1 MKQALAGLPP
11 RLVKSVLL
19 AIYAIAV
26 AMAIFPPLYLSAS
39 GVRWAV
45 FGVPFAITYW
55 IVNALLVAFALTVLY
70 VYEDARGELGEEVAR

>member
-19 AIYAIAV
+19 AIYVIAV
-26 AMAIFPPLYLSAS
+26 AMAIFPALYLSAS

-70 VYEDARGELGEEVAR
+70 VYEDARGELDEEVAR